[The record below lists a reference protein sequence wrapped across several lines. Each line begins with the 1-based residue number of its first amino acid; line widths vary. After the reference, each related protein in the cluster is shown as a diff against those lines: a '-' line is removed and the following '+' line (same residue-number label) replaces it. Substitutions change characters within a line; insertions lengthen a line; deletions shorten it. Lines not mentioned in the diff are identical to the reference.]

1 MFSEKIRALAE
12 QSSGIKIPKPEA
24 KTPFRIKGIGNRRS
38 EEALTYLIPSHSPRA
53 SHYVKG
59 ITLSEF
65 EKAYS
70 ELVSSGKLTRKWF
83 NLELQDCAKEGAC
96 NFTTIGGVFEL
107 LGLAKYKERGIY
119 IHTPKA

>member
-1 MFSEKIRALAE
+1 MIADKIRALAE
-12 QSSGIKIPKPEA
+12 QSIGIEIPKPVA
-24 KTPFRIKGIGNRRS
+24 KAPFRIKGIGKRRR
-38 EEALTYLIPSHSPRA
+38 EEALTYLIPSHSPRT
-53 SHYVKG
+53 SHYIKG

-70 ELVSSGKLTRKWF
+70 ELISSKKLTRKWF

-96 NFTTIGGVFEL
+96 NFTTIGGIFQL

-119 IHTPKA
+119 VHTPNA